1 MSIHSLPPVAPVTGR
16 VVLRVKVPQKL
27 RNLELTLL
35 LISLGLCALA
45 LSLVQWGANGKLD
58 WSLLSYGA
66 GLAGLTIGLHLVL
79 RVVARDADPF
89 VVPIATML
97 NGLGLTMIH
106 RLDLAAGASGWGA
119 SGVRQM
125 AWTAIALLIAIAT
138 LFLIKNY
145 RTLLRFRYIAMLSGL
160 LLLTMPLW
168 PAIGRTVNG
177 ANLWV
182 SIGGV
187 TFQPGELAK
196 ISLAI
201 FFAGYLMTTKDS
213 LVKVGTTFA
222 GIQWPRI
229 RDLGPLGIVWI
240 LSMGVLIF
248 QRDLGTSLLYFGL
261 FLMMLYMATSRPLW
275 IGIGASLFILGATIA
290 ASRLSYVQGRIS
302 GWLNAFSSDT
312 YDSVGGSYQLV
323 QGLFGFAEGGFIGKG
338 LGQGQPN
345 LVPLAKSDYIVAA
358 LGEELGIIGVFA
370 ILALFLILV
379 SRGIRVGFTGTD
391 DFGRMLSTGLGFVL
405 ALQVFIVIG
414 GITRAIPVTGLA
426 TPFLAAGGSSLVANW
441 LIVALLLRLSDD
453 ARASVRAEAGVPS

>member
-1 MSIHSLPPVAPVTGR
+1 MSNQSLPPVSPVTGR

-27 RNLELTLL
+27 RNLELSLL
-35 LISLGLCALA
+35 LVSLSLSALA
-45 LSLVQWGANGKLD
+45 LALVQWGANGTLD
-58 WSLLSYGA
+58 WTLLTYGA

-106 RLDLAAGASGWGA
+106 RLDIAAGASGWGA
-119 SGVRQM
+119 AGVRQM
-125 AWTAIALLIAIAT
+125 AWTAIALVIAIAT
-138 LFLIKNY
+138 LFVIKNY
-145 RTLLRFRYIAMLSGL
+145 RTLLRFRYIAMLSGI

-182 SIGGV
+182 NIGGI

-201 FFAGYLMTTKDS
+201 FFAGYLMSAKDS
-213 LVKVGTTFA
+213 LIKVGTTFA
-222 GIQWPRI
+222 GIRWPRV
-229 RDLGPLGIVWI
+229 RDLGPIGTVWVV
-240 LSMGVLIF
+240 SMGVLIL

-261 FLMMLYMATSRPLW
+261 FLMMLFMATSRPLW
-275 IGIGASLFILGATIA
+275 IGIGGSLFLLGASLA
-290 ASRLSYVQGRIS
+290 ASRLDYVKGRVS
-302 GWLNAFSSDT
+302 GWLDSFDPLI
-312 YDSVGGSYQLV
+312 YESVGGSYQLV
-323 QGLFGFAEGGFIGKG
+323 QGLFGLSEGGFIGKG

-345 LVPLAKSDYIVAA
+345 LVPLANSDYIVAA

-370 ILALFLILV
+370 ILALFLLLV
-379 SRGIRVGFTGTD
+379 SRGIRVGFTGSD
-391 DFGRMLSTGLGFVL
+391 DFGRLLSAGLAFVL
-405 ALQVFIVIG
+405 ALQVFVVVG
-414 GITRAIPVTGLA
+414 GITRVIPVTGLT

-441 LIVALLLRLSDD
+441 LIVALLLRLSDA
-453 ARASVRAEAGVPS
+453 ARAYVRAEAGVPA